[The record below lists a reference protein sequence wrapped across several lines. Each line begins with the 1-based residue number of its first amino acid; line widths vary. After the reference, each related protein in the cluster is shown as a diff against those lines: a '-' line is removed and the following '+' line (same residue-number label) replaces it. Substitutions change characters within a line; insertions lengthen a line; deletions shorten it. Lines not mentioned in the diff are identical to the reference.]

1 MSEQRKYVLISD
13 STCDLPSEIVSQMGI
28 KLMKFTF
35 EIDGKTYPDG
45 GMEFH
50 DFYDMMRHGSSTKTS
65 QISPSQAEITFE
77 EALKR
82 GFDIL
87 CLSFSSGLSGTYN
100 SACIARDNLMEKY
113 PKAKIICI
121 DSLCASTG
129 EGLLLYKAWEKKRAG
144 MGIDELARWIEEN
157 KLHLCHLFTVDD
169 LKYLQRG
176 GRISK
181 ATAVAGSIL
190 GIRPILHVD
199 DEGRLV
205 SIGKVRGRKQ
215 SLNKLIELM
224 EERVSGYD
232 NPVIGICHG
241 DCWGDADYVADMARK
256 KLGQNIKIIVSYT
269 GTVIGAHSGPGTLA
283 FFFMGD
289 KR

>member
-1 MSEQRKYVLISD
+1 MSDKKYVLVSD
-13 STCDLPSEIVSQMGI
+13 STSDLPKELYKQMDV
-28 KLMKFTF
+28 KTMSFSF
-35 EIDGKTYPDG
+35 EIDGKSYPDG
-45 GMEFH
+45 GMDFH
-50 DFYDMMRHGSSTKTS
+50 EFYDKMRGGSSTKTS
-65 QISPSQAEITFE
+65 QISPDTSEKCFE
-77 EALKR
+77 EFLKE
-82 GFDIL
+82 GYDIL
-87 CLSFSSGLSGTYN
+87 CLSFSSGLSGSYN

-113 PKAKIICI
+113 PDARIICI

-129 EGLLLYKAWEKKRAG
+129 EGLLLYKAWEKKKEG

-190 GIRPILHVD
+190 GIKPILHVD

-205 SIGKVRGRKQ
+205 AIGKVRGRKQ

-224 EERVSGYD
+224 GERIAGYD

-241 DCWGDADYVADMARK
+241 DCWGDADYVADLARQ
-256 KLGQNIKIIVSYT
+256 KLGQNIKVITSYT
-269 GTVIGAHSGPGTLA
+269 RTVIGAHSGPGTLA
-283 FFFMGD
+283 LFFMGE

>member
-121 DSLCASTG
+121 DSLCASTACCCIRPG
-129 EGLLLYKAWEKKRAG
+129 RKNAQVWASMSSHAG
-144 MGIDELARWIEEN
+144 SR
-157 KLHLCHLFTVDD
+157 
-169 LKYLQRG
+169 
-176 GRISK
+176 RISS
-181 ATAVAGSIL
+181 TSVTCSPWMIL
-190 GIRPILHVD
+190 NIFREADVYQ
-199 DEGRLV
+199 RLLP
-205 SIGKVRGRKQ
+205 SQ
-215 SLNKLIELM
+215 APS
-224 EERVSGYD
+224 S
-232 NPVIGICHG
+232 
-241 DCWGDADYVADMARK
+241 A
-256 KLGQNIKIIVSYT
+256 
-269 GTVIGAHSGPGTLA
+269 
-283 FFFMGD
+283 
-289 KR
+289 